1 MESNNFANSQ
11 KRVKMN
17 VIVNG
22 ESKVFQENIT
32 LLALLKE
39 LSLEEKVMA
48 AAINMNIIKQDSWKT
63 HLVKEGDKLE
73 LLDFVGGG

>member
-1 MESNNFANSQ
+1 
-11 KRVKMN
+11 MN
-17 VIVNG
+17 VIING
-22 ESKVFQENIT
+22 ESRVFKDNIT

-63 HLVKEGDKLE
+63 HLVKEGDRLE

>member
-1 MESNNFANSQ
+1 
-11 KRVKMN
+11 MN
-17 VIVNG
+17 IIING
-22 ESKVFQENIT
+22 QMREFNDNMT
-32 LLALLKE
+32 LLAVLKE